1 MTLTIGIENVIR
13 DQSAQLIRA
22 ELRSAEQRQ
31 MLERAVRDA
40 IVKLGCSIEDISEA
54 SGLTPAE
61 IRRVLATPLA
71 MDDDDLA
78 RLTGVR

>member
-1 MTLTIGIENVIR
+1 MTLMIGIETVIR

-22 ELRSAEQRQ
+22 ELRSAEQRAK
-31 MLERAVRDA
+31 LEIAVRDA

-61 IRRVLATPLA
+61 IRRVLAAVPP
-71 MDDDDLA
+71 MDGDDLA
-78 RLTGVR
+78 ALSGVR

>member
-1 MTLTIGIENVIR
+1 MTLMIGIETVIR

-22 ELRSAEQRQ
+22 ELRSAEQRAK
-31 MLERAVRDA
+31 LEIAVRDA

-61 IRRVLATPLA
+61 IRRVLAAVPP
-71 MDDDDLA
+71 MF
-78 RLTGVR
+78 

>member
-1 MTLTIGIENVIR
+1 MTLMIGIETVIR

-22 ELRSAEQRQ
+22 ELRTAEQRAK
-31 MLERAVRDA
+31 LEIAVRDA

-61 IRRVLATPLA
+61 IRRVLATVPP
-71 MDDDDLA
+71 MDGDDLA
-78 RLTGVR
+78 ALSGVR